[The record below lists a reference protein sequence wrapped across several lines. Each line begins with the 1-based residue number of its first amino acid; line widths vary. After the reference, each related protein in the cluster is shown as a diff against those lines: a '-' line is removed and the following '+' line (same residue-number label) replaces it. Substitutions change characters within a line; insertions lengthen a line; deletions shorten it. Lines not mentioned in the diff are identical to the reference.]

1 MNSGKQLRS
10 PLFYAIFIIVIALV
24 SKNAYAY
31 VGPGAGITMLGALWA
46 VVISILLAVIA
57 ILFWP
62 VRFLIRKM
70 RAKKEEK
77 PEEETG

>member
-1 MNSGKQLRS
+1 MNIGKYLRS
-10 PLFYAIFIIVIALV
+10 PLFHAIFIIVIVLV

-46 VVISILLAVIA
+46 VVISILIAVIA
-57 ILFWP
+57 VLFWP

-70 RAKKEEK
+70 RKKEEE
-77 PEEETG
+77 PEEEAG